1 MRSFSLEKAVKAGNR
16 LIDLTG
22 QRFGRLVVQHRVGV
36 TSPVRWRCVCDCGG
50 ETTTQGGHLK
60 NGNTVSCG
68 CYIRELTSKRSIKHG
83 THGTAEYKSWQQMK
97 DRCLNPNSKNRVNY
111 MDRGITVHPAW
122 IDSFEAFFADV
133 GPRPEGYKSLDRID
147 NDKGY
152 EPGNVRWATP
162 AMQAR
167 NRRLTNLDEMDVGA
181 IRALYNMGMRKH
193 QLAQM
198 FCVYPNNIYIIVHNK
213 QWKDIPPLW

>member
-1 MRSFSLEKAVKAGNR
+1 MTR

-36 TSPVRWRCVCDCGG
+36 TSPVYWRCVCDCGG
-50 ETTTQGGHLK
+50 E
-60 NGNTVSCG
+60 NTVQRAHLVTGNVTSCG
-68 CYIRELTSKRSIKHG
+68 CYARERTSQRSIKHG
-83 THGTAEYKSWQQMK
+83 KHHTAEYKSWQQMK
-97 DRCLNPNSKNRVNY
+97 DRCLNPKSKDRVRY

-122 IDSFEAFFADV
+122 IESFEAFLADV

-167 NRRLTNLDEMDVGA
+167 NTRGTKIDDMDVGA
-181 IRALYNMGMRKH
+181 IRALYNMGVRQH
-193 QLAQM
+193 QLGQM
-198 FCVYPNNIYIIVHNK
+198 FGLRQQHVSVIVNNK
-213 QWKDIPPLW
+213 QWKEIPPLW